1 MNQKESQIES
11 YLKIQIEK
19 IGGMCLK
26 WVSPGNRGV
35 PDRIVFINSQIW
47 FIELKSTTG
56 ERSKL
61 QIYFERL
68 IRKYTD
74 SYLVISSKEEV
85 NKFVGRFK

>member
-1 MNQKESQIES
+1 MNQKESRIES
-11 YLKIQIEK
+11 YLRLEIEK

-26 WVSPGNRGV
+26 WVSPSNRGV